1 MEGKK
6 IHVVISNGNGQQA
19 HRTLQF
25 GEFFI
30 LDGPFLIFCA
40 TLSSKH
46 STVCDTVKQTHINL
60 NLL

>member
-6 IHVVISNGNGQQA
+6 IHVDISNGNGQQA

-30 LDGPFLIFCA
+30 LDGPF
-40 TLSSKH
+40 
-46 STVCDTVKQTHINL
+46 
-60 NLL
+60 